1 LNVTAYILRRLL
13 WVPVL
18 LLGITLLTFV
28 IFTLAPG
35 DPVTALIKPGVMEAT
50 TQIGS
55 GMEVLRERYGLDKPI
70 YVRYV
75 IWLGEVLRGNLGY
88 SYTTDRPISEMI
100 AEVLPATLL
109 LQASSI
115 GMALLFGI
123 ILGVM
128 SALKQ
133 YSVVDHVLTF
143 VALFGIS
150 VPSFFIALI
159 SMYVFA
165 VKLGWLPIAGMWT
178 VGEPRGFNLD
188 LLRHMILPSMAG
200 GIVHIASFLR
210 YTRASMLDALSGDYV
225 VTARAKG
232 LPEWLVILRHTLRNA
247 LMPLVTIIGLSLPVL
262 LGGSFIIE
270 TIFSWN
276 GLGLL
281 GYRALM
287 NRDYPLQM
295 GMALMVATMVM
306 LANLIADIAYV
317 FVDPRVRY
325 E

>member
-70 YVRYV
+70 HVRYV

-133 YSVVDHVLTF
+133 YSVVDHALTF

-159 SMYVFA
+159 AMFIFA

>member
-1 LNVTAYILRRLL
+1 MTAYILRRLL

-18 LLGITLLTFV
+18 LLGISLLTFV

-70 YVRYV
+70 HVRYV

-88 SYTTDRPISEMI
+88 SYATERPISEMI

-123 ILGVM
+123 VLGVM

-159 SMYVFA
+159 AMYVFA

>member
-1 LNVTAYILRRLL
+1 MTAYILRRLL

-70 YVRYV
+70 HVRYV

-88 SYTTDRPISEMI
+88 SYSTERPISEMI

-123 ILGVM
+123 VLGVM

-159 SMYVFA
+159 AMYVFA

-200 GIVHIASFLR
+200 GIVHIASFVR

>member
-1 LNVTAYILRRLL
+1 MTTYILRRLL
-13 WVPVL
+13 WIPFL
-18 LLGITLLTFV
+18 LLGITLMTFV

-35 DPVTALIKPGVMEAT
+35 DPVTALIKPGAMEAT

-70 YVRYV
+70 HVRYLV
-75 IWLGEVLRGNLGY
+75 WLRELLKGNLGY
-88 SYTTDRPISEMI
+88 SYSTERPISEMI
-100 AEVLPATLL
+100 VEVLPATLL
-109 LQASSI
+109 LQVSSI

-123 ILGVM
+123 VLGVV

-133 YSVVDHVLTF
+133 YSVVDHALTF

-159 SMYVFA
+159 AMFVFS

-178 VGEPRGFNLD
+178 VGEPRVFNLD
-188 LLRHMILPSMAG
+188 LLRHMVLPSLAG
-200 GIVHIASFLR
+200 GIIHIASYLR
-210 YTRASMLDALSGDYV
+210 YTRASTLDALSADFV
-225 VTARAKG
+225 VTARAQG
-232 LPEWLVILRHTLRNA
+232 LRERLVVARHVLRNA
-247 LMPLVTIIGLSLPVL
+247 LLPIVTLFGLSLPGL

-295 GMALMVATMVM
+295 GMALMVATMVL
-306 LANLIADIAYV
+306 LANLLTDIAYV

-325 E
+325 G

>member
-1 LNVTAYILRRLL
+1 MTAYILRRLL

-70 YVRYV
+70 HVRYV

-88 SYTTDRPISEMI
+88 SYATERPISEMI

-123 ILGVM
+123 VLGVM

-150 VPSFFIALI
+150 VPSFFIALMA
-159 SMYVFA
+159 MYVFA

-200 GIVHIASFLR
+200 GIVHIASFVR

-306 LANLIADIAYV
+306 LANLITDIAYV

>member
-1 LNVTAYILRRLL
+1 MTAYILRRLL

-18 LLGITLLTFV
+18 LLGISLLTFV

-70 YVRYV
+70 HVRYV

-88 SYTTDRPISEMI
+88 SYATERPISEMI

-123 ILGVM
+123 VLGVM

-159 SMYVFA
+159 AMYVFA

-188 LLRHMILPSMAG
+188 LLRHMILPGMAG

>member
-1 LNVTAYILRRLL
+1 MTAYILRRLL

-133 YSVVDHVLTF
+133 YSVVDHVLSF

-159 SMYVFA
+159 AMYVFA

-210 YTRASMLDALSGDYV
+210 YTRASMLDALNGDYV

>member
-1 LNVTAYILRRLL
+1 
-13 WVPVL
+13 
-18 LLGITLLTFV
+18 
-28 IFTLAPG
+28 
-35 DPVTALIKPGVMEAT
+35 
-50 TQIGS
+50 
-55 GMEVLRERYGLDKPI
+55 
-70 YVRYV
+70 
-75 IWLGEVLRGNLGY
+75 
-88 SYTTDRPISEMI
+88 MI
-100 AEVLPATLL
+100 VEVLPATLL

-123 ILGVM
+123 VLGVM

-133 YSVVDHVLTF
+133 YSVVDHALTF

-200 GIVHIASFLR
+200 GIVHIASFVR

>member
-1 LNVTAYILRRLL
+1 MTAYILRRLL

-18 LLGITLLTFV
+18 LLGISLLTFV

-70 YVRYV
+70 HVRYV

>member
-1 LNVTAYILRRLL
+1 MTAYILRRLL

-70 YVRYV
+70 HVRYV

-88 SYTTDRPISEMI
+88 SYATERPISEMI

-123 ILGVM
+123 VLGVM

-159 SMYVFA
+159 AMYVFA

-200 GIVHIASFLR
+200 GIVHIASFVR

>member
-1 LNVTAYILRRLL
+1 MTAYILRRLL

-70 YVRYV
+70 HVRYM

-88 SYTTDRPISEMI
+88 SYATERPISEMI

-109 LQASSI
+109 LQSSSI

-123 ILGVM
+123 VLGVM

-159 SMYVFA
+159 AMYVFA

-200 GIVHIASFLR
+200 GIVHIASFVR

>member
-1 LNVTAYILRRLL
+1 
-13 WVPVL
+13 
-18 LLGITLLTFV
+18 
-28 IFTLAPG
+28 
-35 DPVTALIKPGVMEAT
+35 M
-50 TQIGS
+50 
-55 GMEVLRERYGLDKPI
+55 LRERYGLDKPI
-70 YVRYV
+70 HVRYV

-88 SYTTDRPISEMI
+88 SYSTERPISEMI

-123 ILGVM
+123 VLGVM

-159 SMYVFA
+159 AMYVFA

-200 GIVHIASFLR
+200 GIVHIASFVR

-232 LPEWLVILRHTLRNA
+232 LP
-247 LMPLVTIIGLSLPVL
+247 
-262 LGGSFIIE
+262 
-270 TIFSWN
+270 
-276 GLGLL
+276 
-281 GYRALM
+281 
-287 NRDYPLQM
+287 
-295 GMALMVATMVM
+295 GMAGDPATYAAECPYAFGHYHRPQPASPAGGARSSLKRFSVGM
-306 LANLIADIAYV
+306 AWACWATE
-317 FVDPRVRY
+317 PS
-325 E
+325 